1 MRRMSA
7 GSRGMCPMRD
17 LGLSANT
24 VRMRNLTESPMIR
37 HSRGVLAAWQPR
49 TALISLLTLTVIV
62 LLTLPGPAL
71 AGDGEADLPPDPD
84 WCNCPAI
91 ERAADEAVRSD
102 LIAETERKQAQCRED
117 LGVSLTQERKG
128 QGARLDACRCRCLE
142 AGAVPVDKPAGDRNK
157 PARQG
162 P

>member
-7 GSRGMCPMRD
+7 GSWGMCPMRD
-17 LGLSANT
+17 PGLSAKN
-24 VRMRNLTESPMIR
+24 VSMRHLIDTPMIR
-37 HSRGVLAAWQPR
+37 HTRGMLAAWQPR
-49 TALISLLTLTVIV
+49 IALIV

-71 AGDGEADLPPDPD
+71 AGDAEADLPPDPD

-91 ERAADEAVRSD
+91 ESAADEAARSN

-117 LGVSLTQERKG
+117 LGVSVTQARKG

-142 AGAVPVDKPAGDRNK
+142 AGAVPIDRPAGDRKK

-162 P
+162 S